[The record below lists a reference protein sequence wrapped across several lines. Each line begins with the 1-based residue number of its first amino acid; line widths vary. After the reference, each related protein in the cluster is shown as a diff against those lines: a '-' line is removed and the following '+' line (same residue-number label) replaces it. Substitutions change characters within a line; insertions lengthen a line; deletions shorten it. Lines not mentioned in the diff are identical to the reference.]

1 MSERVKDPFAPGE
14 WVVCVEDD
22 RPCKK
27 GDIVRVFQNPDDH
40 RLFRVKDNSES
51 KGYQPYFKSHFRPA
65 TLEEIVRHLGEERE
79 VTEEST
85 PTNTILDRAKSII
98 TGNRQTT
105 NGKPERS
112 FYKIAQRW
120 SLTLG
125 TTVTAQQV
133 ALMMVDLKMV
143 RALEGVTTEGH
154 DDHFVDMAGYVALAA
169 ELGE

>member
-1 MSERVKDPFAPGE
+1 MSEYFKEGQ
-14 WVVCVEDD
+14 WVVRVYGEPNETDSAEIGELRQVDEEDRGFPFVANSD
-22 RPCKK
+22 RY
-27 GDIVRVFQNPDDH
+27 GVRGVIRTDQ
-40 RLFRVKDNSES
+40 
-51 KGYQPYFKSHFRPA
+51 YRPA
-65 TLEEIVRHLGEERE
+65 TPEEIASHLGEERE
-79 VTEEST
+79 DTEEVT

-112 FYKIAQRW
+112 FHKIAERW

-143 RALEGVTTEGH
+143 RTLEGVTTEGH

>member
-1 MSERVKDPFAPGE
+1 MSGYFEKGQ
-14 WVVCVEDD
+14 WVV
-22 RPCKK
+22 RIS
-27 GDIVRVFQNPDDH
+27 GMPDDIDRAEIGDLRQVDQNRRRCPYVTH
-40 RLFRVKDNSES
+40 KDDGGFRDCI
-51 KGYQPYFKSHFRPA
+51 KSHEYRPA
-65 TLEEIVRHLGEERE
+65 TPEEIAAHLGI
-79 VTEEST
+79 TT

-112 FYKIAQRW
+112 FHKIAERW

-154 DDHFVDMAGYVALAA
+154 DDHFVDMAGYAALAA

>member
-1 MSERVKDPFAPGE
+1 MTEVKDPFAVGE
-14 WVVCVEDD
+14 WVVCVKGGETYDV
-22 RPCKK
+22 
-27 GDIVRVFQNPDDH
+27 GDIMRVDKAHDYVPNIAFISAG
-40 RLFRVKDNSES
+40 V
-51 KGYQPYFKSHFRPA
+51 GYYKPHFRPA
-65 TLEEIVRHLGEERE
+65 TPEEIARHLGA
-79 VTEEST
+79 T

-112 FYKIAQRW
+112 FHKIAQRW

>member
-1 MSERVKDPFAPGE
+1 MTEVKDPFAVGE
-14 WVVCVEDD
+14 WVICVTEDH
-22 RPCKK
+22 PLNS
-27 GDIVRVFQNPDDH
+27 GDIVQ
-40 RLFRVKDNSES
+40 VKDQHWDGLNNWFSVLIGNKKVGMS
-51 KGYQPYFKSHFRPA
+51 KSKYRPA
-65 TLEEIVRHLGEERE
+65 TPEEIARHLGIA
-79 VTEEST
+79 T
-85 PTNTILDRAKSII
+85 PPLTNTILDRAKSII

-112 FYKIAQRW
+112 FHKIAERW

-125 TTVTAQQV
+125 ANVTAQQV